1 MVRGYDRTTEL
12 DAVLESRGEEIAVG
26 VERAAAF
33 LATSSRSAPQ
43 VRMVYICGGGSR
55 TPGLADILGKRL
67 GLKVEYANP
76 LANVTVRDGALA
88 GHSMDDIAPLL
99 MLPVGL
105 GLRQS

>member
-1 MVRGYDRTTEL
+1 MD
-12 DAVLESRGEEIAVG
+12 DIAPLLMLPVG
-26 VERAAAF
+26 
-33 LATSSRSAPQ
+33 
-43 VRMVYICGGGSR
+43 
-55 TPGLADILGKRL
+55 L

-105 GLRQS
+105 GLRQA